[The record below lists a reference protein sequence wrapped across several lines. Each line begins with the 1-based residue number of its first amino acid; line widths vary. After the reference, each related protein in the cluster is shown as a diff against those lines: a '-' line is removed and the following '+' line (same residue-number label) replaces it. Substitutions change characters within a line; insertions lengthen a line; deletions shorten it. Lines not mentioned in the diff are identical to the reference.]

1 MRFLF
6 TFLFLSLSLAVFCQ
20 ETENEKPR
28 KSLLKTKEQKEKELA
43 RKAPISSYKIYT
55 LQRDTT
61 YVDTSLTIQKE
72 YQYNYLRKDLFG
84 RIAFL
89 NEGQTYNTLDFGL
102 NKVSAFPEFGHR
114 AKHLNYIET
123 DEIKY
128 YSVATP
134 LTDLYFKTVMEQGQ
148 SLDAFLT
155 VNTSE
160 QFNFSIAYKGLR
172 SLGKYINQLS
182 SNGNFRCTASYR
194 TKQGQYVLN
203 THYTGQDLLNGENGG
218 ITTPEDFESKNPD
231 FKQRQRLEVFLT
243 DATSFMKGKRFFAD
257 QCFRINA
264 SEANNNL
271 YLTHQINY
279 ETKFF
284 EYYQPTVVSQ
294 VGTQTINHFGD
305 SYVGNYINDQV
316 HYNRMYQQ
324 IGAVYENKQ
333 LGRIQFFVDDFRYNY
348 FYNTTLIKEGQI
360 IPSLLS
366 DKINDVGARYD
377 YQKNHW
383 KGFARY
389 ASSLTNQS
397 LTDIEVQATYKR
409 NDKNQFSFAY
419 QSVSKLPDAVY
430 NLHQSSY
437 INYNWYNNF
446 KNQKSNTLTAKAQ
459 TQFGS
464 VELQISNYD
473 NFLYFSD
480 DSSNALQ
487 QFISPKQ
494 YEKSI
499 QYLSIKASKE
509 FRLWRFAL
517 DNTLLYQQ
525 TQQDNEVLNVPKFT
539 TRNTLYY
546 SDYYFSRA
554 LYLQTG
560 FIFNYFTKYYANGYN
575 PILTDFYV
583 QNQTKIGDFPLVDFF
598 INARVRQT
606 RIFLKAEHFNSA
618 MASQNRFY
626 AAPGYPYRDFIIRFG
641 LVWNFFQ

>member
-1 MRFLF
+1 MRILF
-6 TFLFLSLSLAVFCQ
+6 TLLFLCFSLAGLSQ
-20 ETENEKPR
+20 EAEKDKPR

-43 RKAPISSYKIYT
+43 RKAPITSYKIYN

-61 YVDTSLTIQKE
+61 FVDTSLTIQKE

-89 NEGQTYNTLDFGL
+89 NEGQTYNTLDYGL
-102 NKVSAFPEFGHR
+102 NKVTAFPEFGHR
-114 AKHLNYIET
+114 GKHLNYIEAN
-123 DEIKY
+123 DIKY

-160 QFNFSIAYKGLR
+160 KFNFSIAYKGLR

-182 SNGNFRCTASYR
+182 SNGNFRCTASYK
-194 TKQGQYVLN
+194 TPQGQYVFN
-203 THYTGQDLLNGENGG
+203 AHYTGQDLLNGENGG
-218 ITTPEDFESKNPD
+218 ITTPADFESKDAN

-243 DATSFMKGKRFFAD
+243 DATSFMKGKRFFVD
-257 QCFRINA
+257 HRFRIA
-264 SEANNNL
+264 SSKDDHNL
-271 YLTHQINY
+271 FLTHQINY

-284 EYYQPTVVSQ
+284 EYYQPTVASQ

-305 SYVGNYINDQV
+305 SYVNSYINDQV
-316 HYNRMYQQ
+316 HYNRLYNQ
-324 IGAVYENKQ
+324 IGLSYESKK
-333 LGRIQFFVDDFRYNY
+333 LGRIQFYTDDFRYNY
-348 FYNTTLIKEGQI
+348 FYNTAVVLNNQS

-366 DKINDVGARYD
+366 DKINSLGARYD
-377 YQKNHW
+377 YQQNHW
-383 KGFARY
+383 SGFARY
-389 ASSLTNQS
+389 TNSLTNQS
-397 LTDIEVQATYKR
+397 LTDIELQAAYKL
-409 NDKNQFSFAY
+409 NEKNKISFSY

-437 INYNWYNNF
+437 IAYNWFNNF
-446 KNQKSNTLTAKAQ
+446 KNQKSNTLTAKAE
-459 TQFGS
+459 TQFGTA
-464 VELQISNYD
+464 ELQISNYD

-487 QFISPKQ
+487 QLISPKQ
-494 YEKSI
+494 YEKAI
-499 QYLSIKASKE
+499 QYLSVKASKE
-509 FRLWRFAL
+509 FRFWRIGL

-525 TQQDNEVLNVPKFT
+525 TKQDDDVLNVPKFV

-606 RIFLKAEHFNSA
+606 RIFLKAEHFNSS

-626 AAPGYPYRDFIIRFG
+626 SAPGYPYRDFIIRFG

>member
-1 MRFLF
+1 MRILF
-6 TFLFLSLSLAVFCQ
+6 ALLFFIISAVGVAQ
-20 ETENEKPR
+20 ETGNEKPR

-43 RKAPISSYKIYT
+43 RKAPITSYKIYN

-61 YVDTSLTIQKE
+61 FVDTSLTIQKE

-89 NEGQTYNTLDFGL
+89 NEGQTYNTLDYGL
-102 NKVSAFPEFGHR
+102 NKINAFPEFGR
-114 AKHLNYIET
+114 RGKHLNYIEA
-123 DEIKY
+123 DDIKY

-172 SLGKYINQLS
+172 SIGKYINQLS
-182 SNGNFRCTASYR
+182 SNGNFRCTASYK
-194 TKQGQYVLN
+194 TPQGQYVLN
-203 THYTGQDLLNGENGG
+203 AHYTGQDLLNGENGG
-218 ITTPEDFESKNPD
+218 ITTPSDFESKDAN

-243 DATSFMKGKRFFAD
+243 DATSFMKGKRFFVD
-257 QCFRINA
+257 HQFRINSSDA
-264 SEANNNL
+264 QHNL
-271 YLTHQINY
+271 YLKHQINY

-284 EYYQPTVVSQ
+284 EYYQPTVASQ
-294 VGTQTINHFGD
+294 VGEQTINHFGD
-305 SYVGNYINDQV
+305 AYVGSYINDQV
-316 HYNRMYQQ
+316 HYNRMYNQLAA
-324 IGAVYENKQ
+324 IYENKT
-333 LGRIQFFVDDFRYNY
+333 LGRIQFFADDFRYNY
-348 FYNTTLIKEGQI
+348 FYNTAVVRNGQT
-360 IPSLLS
+360 IPSLLT

-389 ASSLTNQS
+389 ANSLTNQS
-397 LTDIEVQATYKR
+397 LTDIELQAAYKL
-409 NDKNQFSFAY
+409 NDKNQFSFSY
-419 QSVSKLPDAVY
+419 QSTSKLPDAVY

-437 INYNWYNNF
+437 IAYNWFNNF
-446 KNQKSNTLTAKAQ
+446 KNQKSNTLLAKAE

-464 VELQISNYD
+464 AELQISNYD

-480 DSSNALQ
+480 DSTNALQ

-499 QYLSIKASKE
+499 QYLSVKVSKE
-509 FRLWRFAL
+509 FRVWRFAL

-525 TQQDNEVLNVPKFT
+525 TQQDDQVLNVPKFV

-606 RIFLKAEHFNSA
+606 RIFLKAEHFNSS

-626 AAPGYPYRDFIIRFG
+626 SAPGYPYRDFIIRFG

>member
-1 MRFLF
+1 MRFLY
-6 TFLFLSLSLAVFCQ
+6 TILFLLISLIGWAQ
-20 ETENEKPR
+20 EVEKDKPQ

-43 RKAPISSYKIYT
+43 RKAPITSYKIYN

-61 YVDTSLTIQKE
+61 FVDTSLTIQKE

-102 NKVSAFPEFGHR
+102 NKVHAFPEFGHR
-114 AKHLNYIET
+114 AKHLNYIEV

-155 VNTSE
+155 VNTSK

-257 QCFRINA
+257 QYFRINT

-284 EYYQPTVVSQ
+284 EYYQPTVASQ
-294 VGTQTINHFGD
+294 VGTQTLNRFGD
-305 SYVGNYINDQV
+305 SYVDSFINDHVRYNHLYNQV
-316 HYNRMYQQ
+316 
-324 IGAVYENKQ
+324 GAVYENKL
-333 LGRIQFFVDDFRYNY
+333 LGRIHFFLDDYQYNY
-348 FYNTTLIKEGQI
+348 FYSKAIILDGQG
-360 IPSLLS
+360 IPSLLH
-366 DKINDVGARYD
+366 DKINDFGLRYD

-389 ASSLTNQS
+389 TNSITNQS
-397 LTDIEVQATYKR
+397 LTDIEVQASYQL
-409 NDKNQFSFAY
+409 NDKNHFSFSY
-419 QSVSKLPDAVY
+419 QSVSKLADAVY

-437 INYNWYNNF
+437 KAYNWYNNF
-446 KNQKSNTLTAKAQ
+446 KNQKSNTLTAKAD
-459 TQFGS
+459 TQFGI
-464 VELQISNYD
+464 VELQISNYN
-473 NFLYFSD
+473 NFLFFSD
-480 DSSNALQ
+480 DSSNTLQ

>member
-1 MRFLF
+1 MRLLF
-6 TFLFLSLSLAVFCQ
+6 TLFILCFSLAGLSQ
-20 ETENEKPR
+20 EAEKDKPR

-43 RKAPISSYKIYT
+43 RKAPITLYKIYN

-61 YVDTSLTIQKE
+61 FVDTSLTIQKE

-89 NEGQTYNTLDFGL
+89 NEGQTYNTLDYGL
-102 NKVSAFPEFGHR
+102 NKVIAFPEFGHR
-114 AKHLNYIET
+114 GKHLNYIEAN
-123 DEIKY
+123 DVKY

-182 SNGNFRCTASYR
+182 SNGNFRCTASYK
-194 TKQGQYVLN
+194 TPQGQYVFN
-203 THYTGQDLLNGENGG
+203 AHYTGQDLLNGENGG
-218 ITTPEDFESKNPD
+218 ITTPEDFESKNSD

-243 DATSFMKGKRFFAD
+243 NATSFMKGKRFFVD
-257 QCFRINA
+257 HRFRIN
-264 SEANNNL
+264 SSDQQNNL
-271 YLTHQINY
+271 YLSHQINY

-284 EYYQPTVVSQ
+284 EYYQPTVASQ

-305 SYVGNYINDQV
+305 SYVSSNINNHV
-316 HYNRMYQQ
+316 RYNRMYNQV
-324 IGAVYENKQ
+324 GAVYENKR
-333 LGRIQFFVDDFRYNY
+333 LGSVQVFVDDFRYNY
-348 FYNTTLIKEGQI
+348 FYNSALILNGQSV
-360 IPSLLS
+360 PNLLS
-366 DKINDVGARYD
+366 DKINDFGLRYD
-377 YQKNHW
+377 YHKNHW

-389 ASSLTNQS
+389 TNSITNQS
-397 LTDIEVQATYKR
+397 LTDIELQAAYKR
-409 NDKNQFSFAY
+409 NNKNQFLFSY

-437 INYNWYNNF
+437 IAYNWYNNF
-446 KNQKSNTLTAKAQ
+446 KNQKSNTLTAKAE
-459 TQFGS
+459 TQFGTA
-464 VELQISNYD
+464 EFQISNYD

-487 QFISPKQ
+487 QLISPKQ

-499 QYLSIKASKE
+499 QYFSVKASKE
-509 FRLWRFAL
+509 FRVWRIAL

-525 TQQDNEVLNVPKFT
+525 TKQDDDVLNVPKFV

-606 RIFLKAEHFNSA
+606 RIFLKAEHFNSS

-626 AAPGYPYRDFIIRFG
+626 SAPGYPYRDFIIRFG

>member
-1 MRFLF
+1 MLYTLLF
-6 TFLFLSLSLAVFCQ
+6 VFLFLGSSWAQ
-20 ETENEKPR
+20 QAEKEQPR
-28 KSLLKTKEQKEKELA
+28 KSLLKTQEQKEKELA
-43 RKAPISSYKIYT
+43 RKAPITSYQQYT

-61 YVDTSLTIQKE
+61 VVDTSLTIQKE
-72 YQYNYLRKDLFG
+72 YQYNYLRKDMFG
-84 RIAFL
+84 RMAFL

-102 NKVSAFPEFGHR
+102 NKVNAFPEFGRHG
-114 AKHLNYIET
+114 KHLNYLEA
-123 DEIKY
+123 DDIKY

-134 LTDLYFKTVMEQGQ
+134 FTDLYFKTVMEQGQ

-155 VNTSE
+155 VNTSK

-182 SNGNFRCTASYR
+182 SNGNFRCTASYQS
-194 TKQGQYVLN
+194 KQGRYVLN
-203 THYTGQDLLNGENGG
+203 AHYTGQDLRNGENGG

-231 FKQRQRLEVFLT
+231 FRQRQRLEVFLT
-243 DATSFMKGKRFFAD
+243 DATSFLKGKRFFVD
-257 QCFRINA
+257 HYFRLNTNNTA
-264 SEANNNL
+264 NNL
-271 YLTHQINY
+271 YLTQQINY

-284 EYYQPTVVSQ
+284 EYYQPTVTSQ
-294 VGTQTINHFGD
+294 VGNQTVYHFGD
-305 SYVGNYINDQV
+305 SYVGSYINDQA
-316 HYNRMYQQ
+316 HYNRLHHQ
-324 IGAVYENKQ
+324 IGLSYESKK
-333 LGRIQFFVDDFRYNY
+333 LGRISFYNDDFRYNY
-348 FYNTTLIKEGQI
+348 FYNTAVVRNNQT

-366 DKINDVGARYD
+366 DQINSLGARYD
-377 YQKNHW
+377 YQQKQW
-383 KGFARY
+383 KGY
-389 ASSLTNQS
+389 LLYSNSLTQQSLTN
-397 LTDIEVQATYKR
+397 IELQAAYKPNER
-409 NDKNQFSFAY
+409 NQFSFSY
-419 QSVSKLPDAVY
+419 QSVSKLPDVVY
-430 NLHQSSY
+430 NLHQSSF
-437 INYNWYNNF
+437 IAYNWYNNF
-446 KNQKSNTLTAKAQ
+446 KNQKSNTLTAQAQ
-459 TQFGS
+459 TQWGLA
-464 VELQISNYD
+464 ELQISNYD

-499 QYLSIKASKE
+499 QYLSVKVGKE
-509 FRLWRFAL
+509 FRLWRFGF

-525 TQQDNEVLNVPKFT
+525 TRQDDQILNVPKFV

-583 QNQTKIGDFPLVDFF
+583 QNQTQIGDFPLVDFF

-606 RIFLKAEHFNSA
+606 RIFLKAEHFNAA
-618 MASQNRFY
+618 MSSRNRFY
-626 AAPGYPYRDFIIRFG
+626 SAPGYPYRDFIIRFG